1 VGRFG
6 KSKKRLVLSTL
17 GFVGALVFA
26 GCDWPMLGG
35 NAALTGS
42 SSDQAISSANVSTVQ
57 QLFTDAGQFGSPVVA
72 NGVVYAVGPNVY
84 TGGPNSLEAFDAN
97 SGALL
102 WTAAVGAT
110 TFGAPTLGAPAVAN
124 GVVYIVTD
132 KLYAFDANGV
142 TNCSG
147 SPTVCQPLWTNG
159 GTGTT
164 SNVTTTISSVV
175 ANGMVYVADAVYDAN
190 GVTNCSGTPKV
201 CQPLFAATGF
211 GGQPNSSAVSNGV
224 LYLTNTSGQLFAYSA
239 GGTTN
244 CSGTPTLCSPLW
256 TASLGS
262 ATTSSQPAVSGGV
275 VYAESINELLAFD
288 ANGVTN
294 CSGTPTTCSPLWTAA
309 LDASSP
315 PELAALPLA
324 VANGIV
330 YATANGVQAFDA
342 NGLTNCSGT
351 PKTCTPLWSYNI
363 GLLGPRL
370 GDLVE
375 APSVA
380 NGLMFIGSLVAFDA
394 NGKTNCSGTPVVC
407 NPLWTGP
414 TGGRGTGLDGPAAIA
429 NGKVYVSDIPFVSA
443 VGENFDTHLYAWV
456 LPPPTTTVGIPSNN
470 ATVTGL
476 QYLDSSASAG
486 VTQVQ
491 YELTGGT
498 LNHKVIAAGTPTT
511 VGWLTRWDSTTVP
524 NGVYT
529 LQSVASYGGELS
541 GTSVPITITVSN

>member
-6 KSKKRLVLSTL
+6 KSEKRLVLATL
-17 GFVGALVFA
+17 GVVGALVFA

-42 SSDQAISSANVSTVQ
+42 VVEPAISGENVSTLQ
-57 QLFTDAGQFGSPVVA
+57 PLFTDAGQFGSPVEA
-72 NGVVYAVGPNVY
+72 NGVVYALGPTVF

-102 WTAAVGAT
+102 WTAPVGSS

-124 GVVYIVTD
+124 GVVYVLTN
-132 KLYAFDANGV
+132 KLYAFDAHGV

-164 SNVTTTISSVV
+164 SNLTLTISPVV

-190 GVTNCSGTPKV
+190 GVTNCSGTPTV

-211 GGQPNSSAVSNGV
+211 SGQPNSSAVSSGV
-224 LYLTNTSGQLFAYSA
+224 LYLTNTTGQLFAYSA
-239 GGTTN
+239 NGTTD

-256 TASLGS
+256 RATLGS
-262 ATTSSQPAVSGGV
+262 ATTSSQPAVWGGF
-275 VYAESINELLAFD
+275 VYAESINELFAFD

-324 VANGIV
+324 VADGIV

-342 NGLTNCSGT
+342 NGITNCSGA
-351 PKTCTPLWSYNI
+351 PKACTPLWSYNV

-370 GDLVE
+370 GDFVE
-375 APSVA
+375 SPSVA
-380 NGLMFIGSLVAFDA
+380 NGLMFIGSSAFDA
-394 NGKTNCSGTPVVC
+394 NGKRNCSGTPAVC
-407 NPLWTGP
+407 NPLWTGS
-414 TGGRGTGLDGPAAIA
+414 TETGLDGPPAIA
-429 NGKVYVSDIPFVSA
+429 NGKVYVNDIPFVSA
-443 VGENFDTHLYAWV
+443 VGEDFDTHLYAWV
-456 LPPPTTTVGIPSNN
+456 LPPPTTTVGLPSNN

-476 QYLDSSASAG
+476 QYLDSNASTG

-498 LNHKVIAAGTPTT
+498 LNHQIIATGTPTI

-529 LQSVASYGGELS
+529 LQSVASYGGEVF
-541 GTSVPITITVSN
+541 GTSAPITITVSN